1 MDRIQASVEETTR
14 YAIALWPVR
23 LALAGIFLYHGSGK
37 FMMPEMAGMMGLS
50 QPVWLLVGTAEM
62 LGGAGFVVGGVL
74 TKRLG
79 SLITR
84 LAGLAIIP
92 VMLGA
97 IAMVHWGQ
105 WNFTPSQTH
114 PMGGMEFQVL
124 ILSVAIFALVTGF
137 LPVAKERDAGESPSA
152 LAGRFAQ

>member
-1 MDRIQASVEETTR
+1 MTAT
-14 YAIALWPVR
+14 
-23 LALAGIFLYHGSGK
+23 GK

-62 LGGAGFVVGGVL
+62 LGGAGFIVGGVL
-74 TKRLG
+74 AKRLG

-105 WNFTPSQTH
+105 WDFAPSQTH

-124 ILSVAIFALVTGF
+124 ILCVAIFALVTGF
-137 LPVAKERDAGESPSA
+137 VPVAKEREAGESPSA
-152 LAGRFAQ
+152 LADRFAQ